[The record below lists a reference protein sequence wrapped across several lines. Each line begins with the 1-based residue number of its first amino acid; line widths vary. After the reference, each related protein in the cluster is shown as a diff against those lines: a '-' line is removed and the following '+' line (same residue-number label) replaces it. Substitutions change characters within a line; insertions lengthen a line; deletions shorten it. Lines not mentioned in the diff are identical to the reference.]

1 MKKYKLFLQL
11 FLILFLVSNLFADI
25 KNNVEQKENDNNV
38 AYLGIE
44 KESSKK
50 NGIFSIKKDLNNKK
64 SIQYNITGS
73 ENKFNLTDKELKN
86 VYDIDDKEIA
96 KYSRKLFLTKFQQAQ
111 IDYLEMERKSK
122 ISALDKEISSREK
135 MLDEELA
142 NDFSDAF
149 LIDALTKEIK
159 ALVVDKVTVNINI
172 DKKIRYVLDSQQ
184 YLKYKQKQNKKSKKY

>member
-1 MKKYKLFLQL
+1 MRKYKLFFKL
-11 FLILFLVSNLFADI
+11 FLILFLTSNLFADI
-25 KNNVEQKENDNNV
+25 KSNIDQKENDSNI

-44 KESSKK
+44 KQSAKK
-50 NGIFSIKKDLNNKK
+50 DGVFSIQKDLSNKK
-64 SIQYNITGS
+64 SIQYNITGA
-73 ENKFNLTDKELKN
+73 ENKFNLTYKELKN
-86 VYDIDDKEIA
+86 VHNIDGREIA
-96 KYSRKLFLTKFQQAQ
+96 EYSRKLFLTKFQQAQ

-142 NDFSDAF
+142 SVFSDAF

-184 YLKYKQKQNKKSKKY
+184 YLRYKQKQNKKNKKY